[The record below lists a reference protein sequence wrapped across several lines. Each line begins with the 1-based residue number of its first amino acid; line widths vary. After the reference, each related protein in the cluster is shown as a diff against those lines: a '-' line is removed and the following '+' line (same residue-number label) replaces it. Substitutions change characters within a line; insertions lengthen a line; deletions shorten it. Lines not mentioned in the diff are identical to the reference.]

1 MEKRFVWAIRKKNW
15 LFLPV
20 AFLLAV
26 MPVVIRA
33 TQHFLSGDL
42 YRLFL
47 TGQKTELFSQYRA
60 RFLWIMAAVMLILVL
75 VFWKKLFSG
84 LDRLGWFYFAPFFC
98 CVWFFPHFCPIIRI
112 QRCGECTTGQKE

>member
-60 RFLWIMAAVMLILVL
+60 RFLWIMAAVMLILLL

-84 LDRLGWFYFAPFFC
+84 IDRLGWFYFAACSIFLLCLFFS
-98 CVWFFPHFCPIIRI
+98 VTFSYS
-112 QRCGECTTGQKE
+112 QDAKY

>member
-84 LDRLGWFYFAPFFC
+84 IDRHQTVVYIQQRNKAVCKFA
-98 CVWFFPHFCPIIRI
+98 VHIVDA
-112 QRCGECTTGQKE
+112 RCFRAFRHSSNKG

>member
-47 TGQKTELFSQYRA
+47 TG
-60 RFLWIMAAVMLILVL
+60 
-75 VFWKKLFSG
+75 
-84 LDRLGWFYFAPFFC
+84 
-98 CVWFFPHFCPIIRI
+98 
-112 QRCGECTTGQKE
+112 